1 MLDFLKS
8 VELYNFAKGP
18 LVWVTFFVFI
28 SGSIFRLATLIYRA
42 RKAKV
47 IYPYMSLKYSLRSII
62 HWIIPF
68 ASTNMRNHPWIT
80 VITFIFHLCLILT
93 PLFLLSHNLLWQQS
107 WNIRWWSLSE
117 KWADLM
123 TIAVILCSIFF
134 VIRRLVAPEVRIL
147 TFASDYILLGVAIA
161 PFVTGFLAFHQLFID
176 YKVMVVIHIIAGE
189 IMLIVIPFTRLSHM
203 LFFWLTRAHT
213 GSDFGAV
220 RHSRD
225 Y

>member
-1 MLDFLKS
+1 MLDFLKI

-93 PLFLLSHNLLWQQS
+93 PLFLLSHNLLSQES